1 MPAKPWVL
9 RETAPV
15 GVIGLTVVMA
25 VAVLLLGIGSL
36 VSAATLAVF
45 VRVPDALAETVTT
58 ISTVAVAPLG
68 KMPRLHTTVLVP
80 EHVPVLGVAET
91 NVTPGGRTSV
101 RVTPLVVAGMA
112 GVPLFATVK
121 W

>member
-1 MPAKPWVL
+1 
-9 RETAPV
+9 
-15 GVIGLTVVMA
+15 VVDA
-25 VAVLLLGIGSL
+25 VAVLLLGVGSL
-36 VSAATLAVF
+36 VSATTLAVF

-68 KMPRLHTTVLVP
+68 KMPRSHTTVLVP
-80 EHVPVLGVAET
+80 EQVPVLGVAET
-91 NVTPGGRTSV
+91 NVTPAGNASV

-112 GVPLFATVK
+112 GAPLFVTVK